1 MIKICHLRGH
11 KEYWKSNNN
20 FLHTRFKVLKEWE
33 NIRNFSFF
41 EYRKKIRDITINS
54 IIDSNEYDIIC
65 YNDEEFLNTLNKL
78 NDNEVIAV
86 HSQDDDDIYLRG
98 ILNNNLKEGIYNAFY
113 VKVKQCNILKLLR
126 SNNFE
131 QITLKPHEVG
141 NVGFCR
147 LKRTIGPSNL
157 IIISKFSLVKDLLLS
172 VGKTSFNSR
181 RKWQTF
187 VSKCERDELPLSVN
201 NIDDIILLKDKCFF
215 GFTFFKRNVP
225 HSLSLEQI
233 DAKMCRLFLEQ
244 YLCVKNTNISNVS
257 YWVELQNIYEQF
269 LNDLQIDC
277 DIRLSDI

>member
-54 IIDSNEYDIIC
+54 VIDSNEYDIIC

-78 NDNEVIAV
+78 NNNEVIAV

-113 VKVKQCNILKLLR
+113 VKVKQCNMLKLLR

-131 QITLKPHEVG
+131 QITLKPHEIG

-147 LKRTIGPSNL
+147 LKRLIHCSNL

-172 VGKTSFNSR
+172 VGKKSFNSR
-181 RKWQTF
+181 RTWQTF
-187 VSKCERDELPLSVN
+187 VGKCERDELPLSVN
-201 NIDDIILLKDKCFF
+201 NIDDIIILKDKGFF
-215 GFTFFKRNVP
+215 GFTFFKNNVP

-244 YLCVKNTNISNVS
+244 YLCFKNTNISNVS
-257 YWVELQNIYEQF
+257 YWAEFQNIYEQF

-277 DIRLSDI
+277 NLRLRDL